1 MADLDKLLERAEKY
15 VTKGKFEAAAEE
27 YKEAYKLVPQNLDL
41 LRTIGDLCVRAGRG
55 DEAVR
60 VYGELFDK
68 YAEKNDAN
76 KGVPLFRKSLQDSPQ
91 PPERHFRLGGLM
103 QRQGKADDAQQAY
116 TTALEGFRKSG
127 NTTGIFDVLDRLAAL
142 EPDNVERQVELG
154 EQATRMGKAEL
165 SAKAFLRAG
174 QSLRADNLD
183 RAIEFLE
190 RAFELAPE
198 RSTALSLAQARLDK
212 GKAHD
217 AAELLLTYYAE
228 GEQDPA
234 VLETLAAALLA
245 DKRLPQAQEVL
256 EAFYTIKPDS
266 YDKLFDLADLYCKTG
281 AAEKGV
287 EVLRK
292 LKEKL
297 FAAERQRHFLARL
310 EDVFKANSTVIPL
323 AEFSAALFNELNQ
336 DARYGMVLTSLFDLY
351 DQAQDHTGAADTLE
365 RLIDI
370 DPYDFNHQKRLE
382 KLRGKVDNARYR
394 SIASRIASSAT
405 VPGQASASAAGE
417 EQVTDV
423 STLDPGRRQALLEDM
438 IVQVEIFLQYAL
450 RAKAVEKL
458 EQVYKVFPGE
468 EGRNQRLHRLYELAQ
483 YFPPG
488 LKGPPPPGGAPA
500 MGAPAQAAPP
510 PPPLPAAAPMESV
523 SDLAKISEI
532 THALYRQTTPK
543 TVLHTAVSELG
554 KHLRSSRCLGIL
566 GKMGKPPSTAV
577 EFCSPGVPQSPGT
590 AVMKLLGLLAQA
602 NLDPETGVVLDISLS
617 PELAQVGAQA
627 VLAMPLMSKETHEDE
642 GLIALSQ
649 SDRPRQ
655 WKPNE
660 VYLAKAVTD
669 QVVTAISNIKLRTLM
684 KRLSVSEDASG
695 LLPRLSYLD
704 VLVNEAQRSK
714 TQGTPLVVV
723 LLELDKGV
731 QLSRQLGDAALG
743 SFMQRVGEA
752 VLATVRQTD
761 IAVRYTSTS
770 VAVVLGDTTIEKAR
784 PVVEKLRAKLGAL
797 TLPGGKDSVSFSAGL
812 SEAAVR
818 PDYDAADIVTDVIN
832 RAEFSLEEARLKGN
846 TVAVR

>member
-1 MADLDKLLERAEKY
+1 
-15 VTKGKFEAAAEE
+15 
-27 YKEAYKLVPQNLDL
+27 
-41 LRTIGDLCVRAGRG
+41 
-55 DEAVR
+55 
-60 VYGELFDK
+60 
-68 YAEKNDAN
+68 
-76 KGVPLFRKSLQDSPQ
+76 
-91 PPERHFRLGGLM
+91 PERHFRFGSLL

-116 TTALEGFRKSG
+116 TTALEAFRKSG
-127 NTTGIFDVLDRLAAL
+127 NTAGIFDVLDRLAGL
-142 EPDNVERQVELG
+142 EPDNVERQIELG
-154 EQATRMGKAEL
+154 EQGTRMGKTDLA
-165 SAKAFLRAG
+165 AKAFLRAG
-174 QSLRADNLD
+174 QLLRADNLD

-198 RSTALSLAQARLDK
+198 RSTALSLAQTRLDK
-212 GKAHD
+212 GKAHE
-217 AAELLLTYYAE
+217 AADLLLNYYAE

-234 VLETLAAALLA
+234 VLETLAAALMA

-256 EAFYTIKPDS
+256 EAFYNLKPDS

-281 AAEKGV
+281 TAERGV
-287 EVLRK
+287 EVLRRV
-292 LKEKL
+292 KEKL
-297 FAAERQRHFLARL
+297 FAAERQRHFLTRL
-310 EDVFKANSTVIPL
+310 EDVFKANSSVIPL

-336 DARYGMVLTSLFDLY
+336 DARYGMVLASLFDLY
-351 DQAQDHTGAADTLE
+351 AQAEDHKGAADTLE

-370 DPYDFNHQKRLE
+370 DPYDFNHQKRIE

-394 SIASRIASSAT
+394 SIASRITSAAT
-405 VPGQASASAAGE
+405 VPGQAPASASGE
-417 EQVTDV
+417 EQVSDI

-458 EQVYKVFPGE
+458 EQVYKLFPGE
-468 EGRNQRLHRLYELAQ
+468 EGRNERLHRLYDLAQ
-483 YFPPG
+483 YSPPG
-488 LKGPPPPGGAPA
+488 LKGPPPPGGAPYG
-500 MGAPAQAAPP
+500 GAPAHAAAPP
-510 PPPLPAAAPMESV
+510 PPPPPPAASPMESV

-554 KHLRSSRCLGIL
+554 KHLRTSRCLGIL
-566 GKMGKPPSTAV
+566 GKIGKPPSTAV

-590 AVMKLLGLLAQA
+590 AVMKLLGVLGQA
-602 NLDPETGVVLDISLS
+602 NPDPETGVVLDISLS

-660 VYLAKAVTD
+660 VYLLKAVAD

-684 KRLSVSEDASG
+684 KRLSVSDDASG
-695 LLPRLSYLD
+695 LLPRSSYLD
-704 VLVNEAQRSK
+704 VLVNEAKRAKS
-714 TQGTPLVVV
+714 QGTPLVVA
-723 LLELDKGV
+723 LLELDKGTHLV
-731 QLSRQLGDAALG
+731 RQLGDA
-743 SFMQRVGEA
+743 SFSTFMQQVGEA
-752 VLATVRQTD
+752 VLANVRQTD
-761 IAVRYTSTS
+761 ITVRYTSTS
-770 VAVVLGDTTIEKAR
+770 VAVVLGDTTIDKAR
-784 PVVEKLRAKLGAL
+784 PVVDKLRAKLGAL
-797 TLPGGKDSVSFSAGL
+797 TLPGGKVSVSFSAGL

-818 PDYDAADIVTDVIN
+818 PDYDPADIVTDVIN